1 MQEWAQMK
9 TVLITGCS
17 SGFGRRMINEFLE
30 RGWCVI
36 ATMRNADAHQNHF
49 AAQFSLA
56 EGYKREDHKTP
67 SLTQRKESTS
77 AGAPSSQ
84 QTTQDEESRLI
95 LLSLDVTNPDHRNAV
110 NRFVQ
115 AHGRLD
121 ALVNNAGYGLFGA
134 LEDLS
139 EDQLRH
145 QMEVNF
151 FGAAL
156 LTRSLL
162 PYLRQ
167 AQGAII
173 FISSTFGYL
182 GFPLTST
189 YCASKFALEG
199 LAESLYY
206 ELKPHRVRV
215 ALVEPGASRSN
226 FGANIQWGNGN
237 MSVYQAQTQSYHR
250 IRAKLKAN
258 AHNLAPI
265 VARWTADLA
274 DGRNRSFRTQ
284 VGRDGAIAHA
294 VSRLI
299 PEEVR
304 HAVLTRMYQKM
315 FLNQEGP

>member
-17 SGFGRRMINEFLE
+17 SGFGRRMVNEFLE

-36 ATMRNADAHQNHF
+36 ATMRNAEARQNNF
-49 AAQFSLA
+49 SAEFSLA
-56 EGYKREDHKTP
+56 EAGKREDHSPP
-67 SLTQRKESTS
+67 SLSQRKESTS
-77 AGAPSSQ
+77 AGTFSSQ
-84 QTTQDEESRLI
+84 QTNQDEESRLI
-95 LLSLDVTNPDHRNAV
+95 LLSLDVTNPDDRNAV
-110 NRFVQ
+110 SRFIQ

-134 LEDLS
+134 LENLS

-151 FGAAL
+151 FGAIL

-182 GFPLTST
+182 GFPLTSA

-199 LAESLYY
+199 FAESLYY
-206 ELKPHRVRV
+206 ELKPHGVRV
-215 ALVEPGASRSN
+215 ALLEPGAGRSN
-226 FGANIQWGNGN
+226 FGANIQWGNGDMN
-237 MSVYQAQTQSYHR
+237 VYQTQTHSYHR

-258 AHNLAPI
+258 AHNLAPT
-265 VARWTADLA
+265 VAHQTADLA
-274 DGRNRSFRTQ
+274 EGRNRQLRVQ

-294 VSRLI
+294 VSRLV
-299 PEEVR
+299 PEKLR
-304 HAVLTRMYQKM
+304 HAVLTRLYQKM
-315 FLNQEGP
+315 FLTQEGP